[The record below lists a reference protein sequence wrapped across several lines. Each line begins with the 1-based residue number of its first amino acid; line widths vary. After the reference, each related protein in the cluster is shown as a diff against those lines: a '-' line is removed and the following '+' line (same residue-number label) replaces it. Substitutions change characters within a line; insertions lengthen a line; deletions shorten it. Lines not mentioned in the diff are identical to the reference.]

1 MCESID
7 KYIIPRFLLNEIYPY
22 SEGIQLEFK
31 KSFHINQHYKYRETI
46 CAFLN
51 TQGGLIIYGIDDNCQ
66 ILGCYLTD
74 KEKVEKSC
82 LRKSVDFL
90 ANMYAIKRD
99 KAAGKDPKAYD
110 VYDAK
115 YKLYDGLHK

>member
-1 MCESID
+1 MTESID

-51 TQGGLIIYGIDDNCQ
+51 TQGGLIIYGIDECISSLQHHNEV
-66 ILGCYLTD
+66 TD
-74 KEKVEKSC
+74 AWLFIRAC
-82 LRKSVDFL
+82 LRAYLSKQHTTSH
-90 ANMYAIKRD
+90 MKRYRAIQ
-99 KAAGKDPKAYD
+99 
-110 VYDAK
+110 
-115 YKLYDGLHK
+115 